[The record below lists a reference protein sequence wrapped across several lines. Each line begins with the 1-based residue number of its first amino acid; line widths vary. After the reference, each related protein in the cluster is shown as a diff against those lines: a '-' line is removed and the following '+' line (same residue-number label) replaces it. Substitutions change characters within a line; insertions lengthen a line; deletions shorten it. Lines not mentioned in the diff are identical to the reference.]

1 MSYCIATV
9 NIRKIVKVVSSVL
22 CLVEKK
28 TQVLFLLHFV
38 SKICLWFPGNLIAD
52 GMVYQNLRHPD
63 DTHWNDVAI
72 ALLNGG
78 SIRASLDRGK

>member
-9 NIRKIVKVVSSVL
+9 NIRKIVKV
-22 CLVEKK
+22 
-28 TQVLFLLHFV
+28 VLFLLHFV

-52 GMVYQNLRHPD
+52 GMVHQNLRHSD

-72 ALLNGG
+72 AILNGG